1 MGSKYKNAVN
11 HKCKQTN
18 KKRSNNKAQNLKKK
32 KKLKYK
38 TKQNRISSSGDLK
51 QQVSYLCKDLKGT
64 SPTQAIIRNKKRRE
78 EMVMEKDIGTICKNM
93 KELLG
98 GPKEEHESVAIVENL
113 AKNIKDL
120 IIEAPDPHEMG
131 FRFTKQQQQA
141 FHASVKKTVKKCR
154 RSDRRKKMRALHWD

>member
-51 QQVSYLCKDLKGT
+51 QQVSYFCKDLKGK

-78 EMVMEKDIGTICKNM
+78 EMVMEKDIGC
-93 KELLG
+93 LLY
-98 GPKEEHESVAIVENL
+98 
-113 AKNIKDL
+113 
-120 IIEAPDPHEMG
+120 
-131 FRFTKQQQQA
+131 T
-141 FHASVKKTVKKCR
+141 
-154 RSDRRKKMRALHWD
+154 SDAADE